1 MKDLQRRSD
10 LAIDVTEMGSIT
22 RSKSIRITQ
31 YIAEGKSQYVD
42 EYTERREK
50 FNTFEEDVR
59 SKIDSKE
66 DMTIFEQVIQLDK
79 AMNDLF
85 LDGVVPAAESGNL
98 DEARRLANQADSIR
112 SNTVSI
118 TDTSGG

>member
-1 MKDLQRRSD
+1 M
-10 LAIDVTEMGSIT
+10 
-22 RSKSIRITQ
+22 
-31 YIAEGKSQYVD
+31 D